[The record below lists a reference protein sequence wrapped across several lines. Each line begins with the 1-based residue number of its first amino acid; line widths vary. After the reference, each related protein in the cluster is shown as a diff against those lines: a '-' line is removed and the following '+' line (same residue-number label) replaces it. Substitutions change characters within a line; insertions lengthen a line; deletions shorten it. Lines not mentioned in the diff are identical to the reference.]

1 MSLLNIGISGLNV
14 SQTSLTV
21 TGNNIANADQPSYSR
36 QRTEVV
42 TRPEQLT
49 NGGYVGSGSIVSN
62 INRVVDQFLLTQIR
76 LDTGSFNN
84 LETIATNLE
93 QLDTLLA
100 SDGSGLSEAI
110 SDFYSALES
119 SAQDPTSEPARQVVM
134 SQAEAMVQR
143 FNTLSSRIEQQN
155 NSVNEQMDSLTRQ
168 VTTIAAGIADLN
180 QAIEVQ
186 TGNGGGAKPNQLLDQ
201 REELLR
207 QLAELVNVTTVTDGN
222 SLNVFV
228 GNGQPLVVGN
238 SAATLEI
245 EASTREPGNVEIVY
259 VGQNGTTQQITDYI
273 SGGKIGGL
281 LEFRDDII
289 PLALNS
295 MGRIALGLAD
305 SLNQQNRLGLD
316 LEGNLGEDI
325 FTDINAGQVP
335 AQRVVAN
342 SANTGAATIVANI
355 SDVSA
360 LTVDDYTLS
369 WTNAT
374 DYQLIRSSDN
384 SVVSGSIT
392 GVPDTISIDGVDIDI
407 SGGAPAAGDLFYV
420 RPTRTAATSMSMD
433 MTRLQELAYA
443 APITADADLGN
454 VGTGQITQGE
464 MLEIVDDTGTSFS
477 PTNPIYSSAGEI
489 DSEILIRFTSAT
501 DYTVFVN
508 ADPTAPEALFSG
520 TIIPGQSNSIFGQT
534 AADPNYIGFQVNVSG
549 RPQAGDEFTINYNAN
564 GSSDNRN
571 ALSMGATRT
580 DEILDGSNTNFE
592 NAYGSLIEEIGTK
605 TAQSQISRDAAQSLL
620 LQSQASRDSVSGVN
634 LDEEAANLIK
644 FEQAYNA
651 SAQIINVA
659 RQIFDTLLN
668 SLG

>member
-49 NGGYVGSGSIVSN
+49 NGGYIGVGSIVED
-62 INRVVDQFLLTQIR
+62 ITRVVDQFLLTQIR
-76 LDTGSFNN
+76 LDTGSFTN
-84 LETIATNLE
+84 LDAMATNLE
-93 QLDTLLA
+93 QLDSLLA

-110 SDFYSALES
+110 SSFYSALES

-134 SQAEAMVQR
+134 SQAEALVQR
-143 FNTLSSRIEQQN
+143 FNTVSSRIEQQN

-168 VTTIAAGIADLN
+168 VTTIAAGIAELN

-186 TGNGGGAKPNQLLDQ
+186 IGEGNGAKPNQLLDQ

-207 QLAELVNVTTVTDGN
+207 KLAELVNVNTVADGN
-222 SLNVFV
+222 ALNVFV

-238 SAATLEI
+238 TAATLEVVS
-245 EASTREPGNVEIVY
+245 STREPGNVEINY
-259 VGQNGTTQQITDYI
+259 VGANGTSQQITDYI
-273 SGGKIGGL
+273 RGGKIGGL
-281 LEFRDDII
+281 LEFRDEVI

-295 MGRIALGLAD
+295 VGRIALGLAD
-305 SLNQQNRLGLD
+305 TLNQQNRLGLD
-316 LEGNLGEDI
+316 LEGNLGDDI
-325 FTDINAGQVP
+325 FTDINAGQAP
-335 AQRVVAN
+335 AQRVIAN
-342 SANTGAATIVANI
+342 SANTGAATVVANI
-355 SDVSA
+355 SDVSE
-360 LTVDDYTLS
+360 LTLDDYIIN
-369 WTNAT
+369 WTSAT
-374 DYQLIRSSDN
+374 DYQIVRSTDN
-384 SVVSGSIT
+384 SVVAGTIT
-392 GVPDTISIDGVDIDI
+392 GIPDTITIDGVDIDI
-407 SGGAPAAGDLFYV
+407 SAGSPAAGDVFYV
-420 RPTRTAATSMSMD
+420 RPTRTAATAMSMD
-433 MTRLQELAYA
+433 MQRLQELAYA
-443 APITADADLGN
+443 VPVTADADLGN

-464 MLEIVDDTGTSFS
+464 MLEIVDDAGTSFA
-477 PTNPIYSSAGEI
+477 PTNPIYSSVGVI
-489 DSEILIRFTSAT
+489 DSEVLVRFTSAT

-534 AADPNYIGFQVNVSG
+534 PTDPNYIGFQVDISG

-571 ALSMGATRT
+571 ALNLGATRT
-580 DEILDGSNTNFE
+580 DDILDGSNTNFE

-605 TAQSQISRDAAQSLL
+605 TAQSQISRDAAESLL

-659 RQIFDTLLN
+659 RQIFDTLLS